1 MNKSIE
7 DRKNSLIEEILT
19 SWGEDIVADEGDEK
33 TKQALRAA
41 TPTLRVFMTINIFEE
56 RARCFS
62 GCDGLDE
69 MNFAIDACKS
79 KLHKQYELGKL
90 FIDNGFYFQTS
101 EKSFE
106 YSSEQLK
113 ESLEKALSDAR
124 SEYGGKSQEAL
135 NSKISSVIR
144 SIEMFGDMYN

>member
-1 MNKSIE
+1 MDKSIE
-7 DRKNSLIEEILT
+7 YRKNSLIEEILT
-19 SWGEDIVADEGDEK
+19 SWGEEIVAEEGDEK

-41 TPTLRVFMTINIFEE
+41 TSTLRVFMTINIFEE
-56 RARCFS
+56 RARYFS
-62 GCDGLDE
+62 GCDRLAE
-69 MNFAIDACKS
+69 MNSALDAYKS
-79 KLHKQYELGKL
+79 KLYKQYELGKL

-101 EKSFE
+101 EKSLE

-124 SEYGGKSQEAL
+124 REYEGKSQESL
-135 NSKISSVIR
+135 NDNITSAIQ